1 MKKGLSFY
9 AMVKN
14 FNNGEV
20 EKYDIMPALYNEI
33 YDDDGNISPNFC
45 VYDSKFN
52 RLPVDSIEKLYEFV
66 DNELRYHFWAKCEY
80 EFIVID
86 WPYKTDCEDV
96 INNNRA
102 VKIDVYEQL
111 KPNMHN
117 IVNLLWEEIKDLL

>member
-33 YDDDGNISPNFC
+33 YDDDGNISSNFC

-52 RLPVDSIEKLYEFV
+52 RLPVDSIEKLHEFV

>member
-14 FNNGEV
+14 FSNGEV

-33 YDDDGNISPNFC
+33 YDDDGNISSNFC

>member
-20 EKYDIMPALYNEI
+20 EKYDIMPTLYSEI
-33 YDDDGNISPNFC
+33 YDADGNISQNFC

-52 RLPVDSIEKLYEFV
+52 RLPVDSIEKLYKFV
-66 DNELRYHFWAKCEY
+66 DDKLRYHFWAKCEY

-86 WPYKTDCEDV
+86 WPYRTDCEDV

>member
-14 FNNGEV
+14 FNTGEV
-20 EKYDIMPALYNEI
+20 EKYDIMPTLYSEI
-33 YDDDGNISPNFC
+33 YDEDGNISQKFC

-52 RLPVDSIEKLYEFV
+52 RLPVDSIEKLYKFV
-66 DNELRYHFWAKCEY
+66 DDKLRYHFWAKCEY

-86 WPYKTDCEDV
+86 WPYRTDCEDV

>member
-33 YDDDGNISPNFC
+33 YDDDGNISSNFC